1 MATPP
6 GHRSAN
12 RYSSRD
18 ARIPHLAGRSCSHA
32 STGYAGATA
41 KKAGAGTTQGSNR
54 ERRAPDPSHRALA
67 KRRQYRDA
75 APVVVTRAQ
84 PRHRH
89 GASAQRTMTHAG
101 RHTIRTLVAALLL
114 GGLADSPAAAA

>member
-18 ARIPHLAGRSCSHA
+18 ARIRHLAGRSCSHA
-32 STGYAGATA
+32 STGHAGATA

-54 ERRAPDPSHRALA
+54 ERRAPDPLPSGAWQTA
-67 KRRQYRDA
+67 EVSRRGPRCRDESA
-75 APVVVTRAQ
+75 AEAPAWSLRPA
-84 PRHRH
+84 
-89 GASAQRTMTHAG
+89 TMTHAG
-101 RHTIRTLVAALLL
+101 RYTIRTLVAALLL
-114 GGLADSPAAAA
+114 GGLAASPAAA